1 MLSLASSYAATITKM
16 VLVITLLYIEF
27 FFFSFSFSSYRN
39 MNYYRKDV
47 CESMCEH
54 VRETAMM
61 VNNNKYSCYTI
72 TVKKK
77 GKIKTT
83 L

>member
-39 MNYYRKDV
+39 MTIIERMCVRV
-47 CESMCEH
+47 CVSM
-54 VRETAMM
+54 
-61 VNNNKYSCYTI
+61 S
-72 TVKKK
+72 VKQQ
-77 GKIKTT
+77 
-83 L
+83 